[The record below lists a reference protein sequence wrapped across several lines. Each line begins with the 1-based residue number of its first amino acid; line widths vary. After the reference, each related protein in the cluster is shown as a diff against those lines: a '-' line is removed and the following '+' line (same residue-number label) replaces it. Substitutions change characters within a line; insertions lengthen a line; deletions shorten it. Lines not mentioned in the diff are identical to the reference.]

1 MRITREQ
8 VAEAALAL
16 LDTVGLEG
24 LTMRRLAQALNI
36 QAPSLYWHFKNKEAL
51 IDHLADRLLDRV
63 CIDIDPAAP
72 WRAQMEQIARQ
83 LRQGLLSRRDGGR
96 LYAGTYIVTPN
107 ILRVND
113 GVMGA
118 LLSAGFS
125 GKVAA
130 WANSSLFFYV
140 IGFTIEEQGL
150 VDATGALV
158 VDLAALKSRFAE
170 AAGSSHPRLLG
181 LMEPLFDTDMEA
193 RFQFGLDMLLDGLA
207 RQMERG

>member
-8 VAEAALAL
+8 VTEAALAL
-16 LDTVGLEG
+16 LDEVGLEG

-72 WRAQMEQIARQ
+72 WRVQVEQIARQ

-118 LLSAGFS
+118 LVSAGFS
-125 GKVAA
+125 AEVAA
-130 WANSSLFFYV
+130 WANGSLFFYV

-170 AAGSSHPRLLG
+170 AAGASHPRLLG
-181 LMEPLFDTDMEA
+181 MMEALFDTDLEA

-207 RQMERG
+207 RQMARE